1 VSGTLTATEAVIWHE
16 VECGGYADDL
26 DLWAELA
33 ERHGG
38 PALDLGCG
46 TGRVALRL
54 AARGR
59 EVWAVDSDPRLIAE
73 LEERA
78 AGRRLRLTAL
88 VGDCR
93 EFALDRRFDLVIA
106 PMQLVQLLGGA
117 GGRTALLD
125 RVRTHLAEGGLF
137 AAAVIEGVPAAALA
151 DDDAALPDVREVGG
165 TVYSSLPLG
174 AGLSGGTLEVHRL
187 RQVVSSAGD
196 MRKQVHRDR
205 LDVLDAA
212 ALEAEAGSCGL
223 RPAGRREI
231 PAGDAHVGSTVVLLE
246 RGG

>member
-1 VSGTLTATEAVIWHE
+1 MSETLTATEAVTWHE

-33 ERHGG
+33 ERRGG
-38 PALDLGCG
+38 AALDLGCG

-54 AARGR
+54 SARGC
-59 EVWAVDSDPRLIAE
+59 EVWALDSDPRLIAE

-78 AGRRLRLTAL
+78 AARRLRLTAL

-187 RQVVSSAGD
+187 RQVVSPDGELKRRVED
-196 MRKQVHRDR
+196 ELLHR
-205 LDVLDAA
+205 LSPEKLELDAQQA
-212 ALEAEAGSCGL
+212 GLE
-223 RPAGRREI
+223 P
-231 PAGDAHVGSTVVLLE
+231 LE
-246 RGG
+246 RRNERERPT